1 MTWYAKDCW
10 VVSSRMLVQKTV
22 GTASVVFAPTIAWD
36 LAIVQVLWLR
46 LGPLIDTGGRMG
58 FHHGSSGVID
68 LPAEILGTTCL
79 GFGPLST
86 HRWVKSGTL
95 LTTHLA

>member
-1 MTWYAKDCW
+1 
-10 VVSSRMLVQKTV
+10 VQRIV

-58 FHHGSSGVID
+58 TWDHLPGIRPALNSSLGQDRDVID
-68 LPAEILGTTCL
+68 LA
-79 GFGPLST
+79 
-86 HRWVKSGTL
+86 
-95 LTTHLA
+95 